1 MIKCQDNY
9 PVRYYR
15 IDAEGHLREMSI
27 GDRIT
32 DIICQVGTAV
42 LSVGGL
48 CWFAYMVI
56 V

>member
-1 MIKCQDNY
+1 MIRSQVNY
-9 PVRYYR
+9 PVRYC

-27 GDRIT
+27 GDRII

-48 CWFAYMVI
+48 CWFVYMVI

>member
-1 MIKCQDNY
+1 MTIYK
-9 PVRYYR
+9 R
-15 IDAEGHLREMSI
+15 IQHNDIYCLDGEGHIREMSI